1 MAHDSKVRLLQSA
14 LSVFR
19 AKGYAATRVEDLCA
33 AANLTKGSF
42 FHHFRS
48 KEDLAIQAAAY
59 WSELTG
65 GLFAQA
71 PYHSLAD
78 PLDRF
83 LGYLQ
88 FRKDLLRGPVAEFTC
103 YAGTLVQ
110 EIYDTHPALR
120 SACEQ
125 SISGHAAEVA
135 KDIAA
140 ARERYT
146 PQALWTAE
154 GLALYT
160 QAVLQGSFVL
170 AKSRLGPEAA
180 LECVDHLIRYVR
192 MLFAEGQRQGE
203 SL

>member
-1 MAHDSKVRLLQSA
+1 MANDSKARLLDAA

-19 AKGYAATRVEDLCA
+19 AKGYAATHVEDICA
-33 AANLTKGSF
+33 AAGLTKGSF

-48 KEDLAIQAAAY
+48 KEDLAVQAAAY
-59 WSELTG
+59 WSERTG

-71 PYHSLAD
+71 PYHALED

-110 EIYDTHPALR
+110 ETYDTHPALR

-125 SISGHAAEVA
+125 SISSHAAEVA

-140 ARERYT
+140 ARARYC
-146 PQALWTAE
+146 PQAEWTAE

-170 AKSRLGPEAA
+170 AKSRLSPEAA
-180 LECVDHLIRYVR
+180 LECVDHLIRYAR
-192 MLFAEGQRQGE
+192 MLFGEGQRQGD